1 LVTQLN
7 LLLKPFVILIFAL
20 RLNNNTG
27 AKKRS
32 VKKEAK
38 KVVKRQK
45 RDSAAVVARE
55 QRANERRI
63 NKKKESTLLNS
74 TPNKTELKKI
84 AGRRRSKGKPESV
97 DEDTQD
103 CWTTSTPPVGQ
114 PQQLRQW
121 IEQYEEAVTNHY
133 SPELRARIQAIK
145 VNGIHSDFKVGPS
158 VVQKCRTTLGDA
170 GVKMLLASA
179 HMQSNQPIM
188 EVMGK
193 FMLAAQHTVKK
204 AQLASPYLLF
214 YQLPKE
220 NTEVSWSC

>member
-1 LVTQLN
+1 
-7 LLLKPFVILIFAL
+7 
-20 RLNNNTG
+20 LNNNTG
-27 AKKRS
+27 AKRRP

-55 QRANERRI
+55 QRANERRN
-63 NKKKESTLLNS
+63 NKKKETLLNS
-74 TPNKTELKKI
+74 TPNKTETKKI
-84 AGRRRSKGKPESV
+84 AGRRRSKGKLESV

-103 CWTTSTPPVGQ
+103 CWNSAPPPVGQ

-145 VNGIHSDFKVGPS
+145 VNGIHSDFKVGPV
-158 VVQKCRTTLGDA
+158 VVQKCRTTLGEA
-170 GVKMLLASA
+170 GVKMLLASSNL
-179 HMQSNQPIM
+179 QPNQPIM

-220 NTEVSWSC
+220 NTEVSEPAQVMWRSY